1 MNPRVEARFVFQRI
15 DALLAAHPEISE
27 DMESLVISLESETDL
42 HELLAR
48 LLDAERDAKA
58 MENAIAARLDD
69 LAKRRERYRKAKEAH
84 RALMLSLIEHA
95 GVPKVA
101 LPEATLSLRNNPPQ
115 PRVTDI
121 NALPAVCTRVEIK
134 PDMGAIKNACAAGQM
149 PPGVVMSNGSTSLT
163 IRSK

>member
-1 MNPRVEARFVFQRI
+1 MSPRLEARFVLQRI
-15 DALLAAHPEISE
+15 DVLKASHPELSE
-27 DMESLVISLESETDL
+27 DMDALALSLESETDM

-58 MENAIAARLDD
+58 MENAIAARMDD
-69 LAKRRERYRKAKEAH
+69 LAKRRDRYRKAKEAH

-101 LPEATLSLRNNPPQ
+101 LPEATLSLRHNPPQ
-115 PRVTDI
+115 PRVTDV

-134 PDMGAIKNACAAGQM
+134 PDMGAIKNACAAGEM
-149 PPGVVMSNGSTSLT
+149 PPGVVMGNGSTSLT
-163 IRSK
+163 VRVR